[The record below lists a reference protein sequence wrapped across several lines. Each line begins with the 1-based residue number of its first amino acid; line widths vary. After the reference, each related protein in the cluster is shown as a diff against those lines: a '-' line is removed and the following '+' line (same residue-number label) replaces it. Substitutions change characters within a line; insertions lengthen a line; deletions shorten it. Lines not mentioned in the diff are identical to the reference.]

1 MGESKGAADKGG
13 SPGVSDGLFIFVVIA
28 LALGLTYHLLSA
40 WFVKVQNF
48 VHLHSGSFTSSLIAA
63 GGSLAVVGI
72 SVLRNRYLDHYED
85 KFVTSEDEQSVCL
98 GEEYKTKKM
107 VHLKAPFRTMHTQLI
122 GTTNAGK
129 TASVILPWAA
139 RDIELGR
146 GLILID
152 GKADQGFLDKL
163 YAQAVQAGRQKD
175 CVVFTLANPHLSST
189 FNPFC
194 QGTAEQI
201 TERVFSSFEFSDE
214 YYKGI
219 QFSAMRTVVAL
230 LMRRGQPPMPGVVRE
245 LLRDRKKLQGW
256 LEGLKDANLT
266 RDVLAITNDDDET
279 FAKNYSG
286 IVTALGHFSQG
297 ETATLFNTKH
307 PEISLSDVLKNRK
320 ICYFQLPTMQFPY
333 LGQATG
339 KLLLQSLQSAISE
352 LQGSGSGR
360 LDTLFSVYLDDFNDY
375 IYPGFVSLLNKSR
388 SANIGVVFAH
398 QSLGDL
404 EKVSPDFKQIV
415 LTNTN
420 IKIVMRS
427 NDPES
432 AEHFAKTIGTIT
444 SEKTTERRRS
454 ALLGQENT
462 GDQSIREVEEYVFH
476 PNIFKAD
483 LGLGEGV
490 VIIPHIRG
498 RIVKRIKF
506 KTVPELPVLRMP
518 IRDLPQ
524 VNFGEE
530 ATLGG
535 NQTTVI
541 TSPIRGKGPKD
552 ESNGKKRPKVQ
563 NIPNAA

>member
-1 MGESKGAADKGG
+1 MGDSKGAQSSTGKGSG
-13 SPGVSDGLFIFVVIA
+13 PGISDGLFLFVVIA
-28 LALGLTYHLLSA
+28 LALGLTCYALA
-40 WFVKVQNF
+40 PWITKVQDF
-48 VHLHSGSFTSSLIAA
+48 VHLHSKAFGASLVVA
-63 GGSLAVVGI
+63 GGSLAIVAL
-72 SVLRNRYLDHYED
+72 SVLWNRYVDHFED
-85 KFVTSEDEQSVCL
+85 AFVIREDSESVCL
-98 GEEYKTKKM
+98 GEDVKTKNL

-163 YAQAVQAGRQKD
+163 YAHAVHAGRQKD
-175 CVVFTLANPHLSST
+175 FVVFTLANPSLSST

-194 QGTAEQI
+194 QGTPEQI
-201 TERVFSSFEFSDE
+201 TERVFSAFEFSDE

-219 QFSAMRTVVAL
+219 QFSAMRTVIAL

-245 LLRDRKKLQGW
+245 MLRDKKKLLGW
-256 LEGLKDANLT
+256 LEGLKDENLT
-266 RDVLAITNDDDET
+266 RDVLAITKDDDEK

-286 IVTALGHFSQG
+286 LVTALGHFSQG
-297 ETATLFNTKH
+297 ETAALFNTKH
-307 PEISLSDVLKNRK
+307 PEITLADILRNRK

-352 LQGSGSGR
+352 LQGSGSGK
-360 LDTLFSVYLDDFNDY
+360 LDSLFSVYLDDFNDY

-388 SANIGVVFAH
+388 SANVGVVFAH

-427 NDPES
+427 NDPDS
-432 AEHFAKTIGTIT
+432 AEHFAKTIGTVS

-476 PNIFKAD
+476 PNVFKSE

-490 VIIPHIRG
+490 VIIPHARG

-506 KTVPELPVLRMP
+506 RTVPDLPVLRMP

-524 VNFGEE
+524 VNFGVE

-535 NQTTVI
+535 DQVAVI
-541 TSPIRGKGPKD
+541 KSPMKSREKIKQPK
-552 ESNGKKRPKVQ
+552 
-563 NIPNAA
+563 